1 MPTLREGWRA
11 LFLLAVQY
19 AFSTG
24 GLKSAIRVL
33 VMALDPGVLMILL
46 LPEGELKVPVYP
58 LSSML
63 LLLDDWYILNRVIDA
78 SYRQVLTWMKSLPGI
93 EMVQ

>member
-1 MPTLREGWRA
+1 
-11 LFLLAVQY
+11 
-19 AFSTG
+19 
-24 GLKSAIRVL
+24 
-33 VMALDPGVLMILL
+33 MALDPGVLMILL